1 MKAIKLLGVS
11 VVAVALS
18 ASAAFAKVESNT
30 SVVAPLPKAVT
41 LADNVVVTPSS
52 QAAPAPAPAPA
63 PTPAQ
68 TQVQV
73 QPAQPVQAVEPVAVP
88 ARTHRTVVTE
98 DRPRNYMGTIA
109 LSALMGGLLGAL
121 VGGAVYYL
129 DNQDH
134 AYNIAYWAA
143 GGVLLGTGVG
153 IVNVAADESRADRAV
168 GLNHPKDPV
177 PTYRV
182 SLLNARF

>member
-11 VVAVALS
+11 VMAVALS
-18 ASAAFAKVESNT
+18 ASAAFAKVGAET
-30 SVVAPLPKAVT
+30 SAVTPLPKAVT

-52 QAAPAPAPAPA
+52 QAAPAPAPAP
-63 PTPAQ
+63 TPAQ

-73 QPAQPVQAVEPVAVP
+73 QPAQPEPVVVP
-88 ARTHRTVVTE
+88 ARTNRTVVTE
-98 DRPRNYMGTIA
+98 DRPHNYMGTIA
-109 LSALMGGLLGAL
+109 FSALMGGVLGAL

-153 IVNVAADESRADRAV
+153 IINVAADESRSERAV

-182 SLLNARF
+182 SLLKTTF

>member
-18 ASAAFAKVESNT
+18 ASAAFAKVGSESAVT
-30 SVVAPLPKAVT
+30 PLPKAVT

-52 QAAPAPAPAPA
+52 QAAPAPAPAP
-63 PTPAQ
+63 TPAQ

-73 QPAQPVQAVEPVAVP
+73 QPAQQAVEPVAP
-88 ARTHRTVVTE
+88 APRTNRTVVTE
-98 DRPRNYMGTIA
+98 DRPHNYMGTIA
-109 LSALMGGLLGAL
+109 FSALMGGLLGAL

-153 IVNVAADESRADRAV
+153 IVNVAADESRSERAV

>member
-18 ASAAFAKVESNT
+18 ASAAFAKVGSET
-30 SVVAPLPKAVT
+30 SAVVPLPKAVT
-41 LADNVVVTPSS
+41 LADNVVITPSG
-52 QAAPAPAPAPA
+52 QTAPAPAPA
-63 PTPAQ
+63 PTH
-68 TQVQV
+68 VQV
-73 QPAQPVQAVEPVAVP
+73 QPAQPVQVVEPVAVP
-88 ARTHRTVVTE
+88 APTHRTVVTE
-98 DRPRNYMGTIA
+98 SRPRNYMGTIA
-109 LSALMGGLLGAL
+109 FSALMGGLLGAL

-153 IVNVAADESRADRAV
+153 VVNVLADENRAERAV

>member
-1 MKAIKLLGVS
+1 
-11 VVAVALS
+11 
-18 ASAAFAKVESNT
+18 
-30 SVVAPLPKAVT
+30 
-41 LADNVVVTPSS
+41 
-52 QAAPAPAPAPA
+52 
-63 PTPAQ
+63 
-68 TQVQV
+68 
-73 QPAQPVQAVEPVAVP
+73 
-88 ARTHRTVVTE
+88 
-98 DRPRNYMGTIA
+98 MGTIA
-109 LSALMGGLLGAL
+109 FSALMGGLLGAL

-153 IVNVAADESRADRAV
+153 IINVAADESRAERAV

-182 SLLNARF
+182 SLLNDDVLVRRASAGAIGQGPQSPRPAKRRAE

>member
-1 MKAIKLLGVS
+1 MKAIRLLGVS

-18 ASAAFAKVESNT
+18 ASAAFAKVDSNT
-30 SVVAPLPKAVT
+30 GAVAPLPKAIT
-41 LADNVVVTPSS
+41 LADNVVITPSS
-52 QAAPAPAPAPA
+52 QAAPAPAPA

-73 QPAQPVQAVEPVAVP
+73 QPAQPVQAVEPVAAP

-98 DRPRNYMGTIA
+98 SHPRSYMGTIA
-109 LSALMGGLLGAL
+109 FSALMGGLLGAL

-153 IVNVAADESRADRAV
+153 VVNVLADESRAERAV
-168 GLNHPKDPV
+168 GLHHPKDPV

-182 SLLNARF
+182 SLLKTSF

>member
-18 ASAAFAKVESNT
+18 ASAAFAKVDST
-30 SVVAPLPKAVT
+30 TGAVTPLPKAVT

-52 QAAPAPAPAPA
+52 QAAPAPA

-88 ARTHRTVVTE
+88 APTHRTVVTQ

-109 LSALMGGLLGAL
+109 FSALMGGLLGVL

-129 DNQDH
+129 DDQDH

-153 IVNVAADESRADRAV
+153 IINVAAEESRADRAV
-168 GLNHPKDPV
+168 GMHHPKDPM

>member
-18 ASAAFAKVESNT
+18 ASAAFAKVDSNT
-30 SVVAPLPKAVT
+30 GAVAPLPKAVT
-41 LADNVVVTPSS
+41 LADNVVVTPSG
-52 QAAPAPAPAPA
+52 QPAPAPQPA
-63 PTPAQ
+63 P

-73 QPAQPVQAVEPVAVP
+73 QPAPVQAVEPVAVP
-88 ARTHRTVVTE
+88 APTHRTVVTE

-109 LSALMGGLLGAL
+109 FSALMGGLLGAL

-182 SLLNARF
+182 SLLKTTF

>member
-18 ASAAFAKVESNT
+18 ASAAFAKVESGT
-30 SVVAPLPKAVT
+30 SAVAPLPKAVT
-41 LADNVVVTPSS
+41 LADNVVVTPSG
-52 QAAPAPAPAPA
+52 QTAPAPQPAP
-63 PTPAQ
+63 

-73 QPAQPVQAVEPVAVP
+73 QPVQPVQPVTTVP
-88 ARTHRTVVTE
+88 APTHRTVVTE
-98 DRPRNYMGTIA
+98 DRPRNFMGTIA
-109 LSALMGGLLGAL
+109 FSALMGGLLGAL

-129 DNQDH
+129 DDQDH

-153 IVNVAADESRADRAV
+153 IINVAADEGHRERAI
-168 GLNHPKDPV
+168 GMHHHKDPV

>member
-18 ASAAFAKVESNT
+18 ASAAFAKVEADT
-30 SVVAPLPKAVT
+30 GVVTPLPKAVT
-41 LADNVVVTPSS
+41 LADNVVVTPSR
-52 QAAPAPAPAPA
+52 QTAPAPAPAPA
-63 PTPAQ
+63 
-68 TQVQV
+68 
-73 QPAQPVQAVEPVAVP
+73 
-88 ARTHRTVVTE
+88 
-98 DRPRNYMGTIA
+98 RPRSRCSRRSRSRRLNRWPCPRRRTGRSSPRTGRSNYMGTIA
-109 LSALMGGLLGAL
+109 FSALMGGLLGAL

-134 AYNIAYWAA
+134 PYNIAYWAA

-153 IVNVAADESRADRAV
+153 IVNVAADESRAERAV

-182 SLLNARF
+182 SLLKTTF

>member
-18 ASAAFAKVESNT
+18 ASAAFAKVGSEASAVT
-30 SVVAPLPKAVT
+30 PLPKAVT

-52 QAAPAPAPAPA
+52 QAAPAPAPAP
-63 PTPAQ
+63 TPAQ

-73 QPAQPVQAVEPVAVP
+73 QPAQPQAVEPVAVP
-88 ARTHRTVVTE
+88 APTHRTVVTE

-109 LSALMGGLLGAL
+109 FSALMGGLLGAL

-182 SLLNARF
+182 SLLKTTF

>member
-18 ASAAFAKVESNT
+18 ASAAFAKVGAET
-30 SVVAPLPKAVT
+30 SVVTPLPKAVT

-52 QAAPAPAPAPA
+52 QAAPAPAPA

-73 QPAQPVQAVEPVAVP
+73 QPAQPVQAVEPVVVP
-88 ARTHRTVVTE
+88 ARTNRTVVTE
-98 DRPRNYMGTIA
+98 DRPHNYMGTIA
-109 LSALMGGLLGAL
+109 FSALMGGVLGAL

-153 IVNVAADESRADRAV
+153 IINVAADESRAERAV

-182 SLLNARF
+182 SLLKTTF